1 MKNNRSRIKKIT
13 FLALCASLALLLSYV
28 EALIPP
34 IFSAVPGIKM
44 GLPNIVIILAL
55 YHYGLKEAAT
65 VSFVRLICVAVLFGG
80 WLAFVYSLA
89 GAVLSLTIMVILKS
103 TKLFSTTAVSIIG
116 AICHNAGQILVA
128 ILLLKRVEL
137 GYYMLILT
145 FTGAISGFLI
155 GLASAYLIKRIKKHS
170 PS

>member
-1 MKNNRSRIKKIT
+1 MNSKTKKIA
-13 FLALCASLALLLSYV
+13 FLGVLASLALVFSYIEFLL
-28 EALIPP
+28 PP
-34 IFSAVPGIKM
+34 IYAAVPGIKM

-89 GAVLSLTIMVILKS
+89 GAVLSLTFMVILKS

-145 FTGAISGFLI
+145 FTGAITGFLI
-155 GLASAYLIKRIKKHS
+155 GLASAYLIKRLKKAYP